1 MKRNFKIVSSSD
13 ELWKEIE
20 ATYDS
25 CVYKTKN
32 WYEALKISNKV
43 DIIIIEVSHNNQV
56 LGWFTGGVIKK
67 FGFKIIASPFEGWG
81 TSYQGLSLIRMTSK
95 SERIDIISELK
106 DFLFRDLRILFFQI
120 ADWQLDNEDLLG
132 TGIYTEQ
139 INSYML
145 DIAPSVDELFKSF
158 KQKSCQYSIR
168 KAQKNGIIVK
178 EPIDLV
184 AFGHEYYKQLED
196 VFIKQNL
203 KPTYDENRVQT
214 ILSKMDKD
222 KNMVVLE
229 ALHPETNKSMACVIF
244 FYHNELA
251 FYWGASSWREYQKLC
266 PNELLMFESM
276 KILRERGC
284 KILEME
290 GIRAYKEKYNPVR
303 YSKPKLIFARFKCLI
318 TAKNL
323 AKQSYYGLRKILHK

>member
-1 MKRNFKIVSSSD
+1 MKRVYKIVSSTD
-13 ELWKEIE
+13 ELWQQIE
-20 ATYDS
+20 STYDS
-25 CVYKTKN
+25 CVYKTKD
-32 WYEALKISNKV
+32 WYDALVSSVKTELVIVEISK
-43 DIIIIEVSHNNQV
+43 NNEV
-56 LGWFTGGVIKK
+56 LGWFTGGIIKK
-67 FGFKIIASPFEGWG
+67 IGLKIVASPFEGWG
-81 TSYQGLSLIRMTSK
+81 TSYQGLSLIQRTAESD
-95 SERIDIISELK
+95 RIEIILELK
-106 DFLFRDLRILFFQI
+106 DFLFKELGILFFQI

-139 INSYML
+139 INSYLL
-145 DIAPSVDELFKSF
+145 DIAPSVDDLFKSF

-251 FYWGASSWREYQKLC
+251 FYWGASSWSEYQKLC

-276 KILRERGC
+276 KILKERGC

-290 GIRAYKEKYNPVR
+290 GIRTYKEKYNPVR
-303 YSKPKLIFARFKCLI
+303 YSKPKLIFARFKFLI

-323 AKQSYYGLRKILHK
+323 AKKSYYSLRKFLHT